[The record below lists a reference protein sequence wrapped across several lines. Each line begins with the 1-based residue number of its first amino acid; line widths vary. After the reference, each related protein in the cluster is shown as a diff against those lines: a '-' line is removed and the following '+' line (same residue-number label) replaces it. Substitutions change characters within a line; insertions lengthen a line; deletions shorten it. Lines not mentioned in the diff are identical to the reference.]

1 MELDSPLGA
10 FLCLIVL
17 AILVAIPHHRPTFY
31 VSLVLLVSVISGT
44 GWFQTTEYY
53 ENKNNLCWEL
63 YGYGSNAINETDK
76 LQMKEQMKINNC
88 FWYISSEL

>member
-1 MELDSPLGA
+1 MELDSPLGVL
-10 FLCLIVL
+10 LCLIVL

-31 VSLVLLVSVISGT
+31 VSLVLLVSIISGT

-53 ENKNNLCWEL
+53 KNKRDICREL
-63 YGYGSNAINETDK
+63 TINERKAINETTK

-88 FWYISSEL
+88 FWYY